1 MKDYAYRK
9 SPWRFLFLGIA
20 AIGGVRLLYD
30 GVVSLIG
37 YFILH
42 RELVQNGSAAAI
54 GIIGGADGPTAIF
67 VTTPAWTR
75 PAWMAALLIVG
86 VVGYLLLRRCKA
98 RSK

>member
-1 MKDYAYRK
+1 MKLK
-9 SPWRFLFLGIA
+9 KILPIIVLA
-20 AIGGVRLLYD
+20 ALLIFALLPGEQSTD
-30 GVVSLIG
+30 V
-37 YFILH
+37 
-42 RELVQNGSAAAI
+42 